1 MLIDG
6 NCDTGNTGFVGPDPN
21 DAKAC
26 ARIGGMWTRSTGFM
40 HVAYEI
46 GHAGFWPVI
55 VLLAIA
61 AAILVAC
68 MRATNPRPE
77 TLVAMIDE

>member
-1 MLIDG
+1 
-6 NCDTGNTGFVGPDPN
+6 
-21 DAKAC
+21 
-26 ARIGGMWTRSTGFM
+26 M

-77 TLVAMIDE
+77 TLSQ